1 MYFWSPPNPNHVMNG
16 NNENIFEG
24 KDANTWGTNG
34 GVNGSPQGYVQLK
47 PVDMANLKKE
57 PLQRLF
63 SI

>member
-1 MYFWSPPNPNHVMNG
+1 MNG

-47 PVDMANLKKE
+47 PVDMAKLKKE

>member
-1 MYFWSPPNPNHVMNG
+1 MYFWSPPNPSHVVSANT
-16 NNENIFEG
+16 ENTFED
-24 KDANTWGTNG
+24 KDADTQGTNS

-57 PLQRLF
+57 PLQRWF